1 MGFFGK
7 IGNFFKGVARGV
19 GNFVRGMPVIGN
31 VAKGVGRVLGK
42 IPIIKSVVKPFQE
55 DKTQE
60 HIAVVPNETT
70 RVNLSQYSQQQT
82 PPPRSF
88 SEFGPPRLEYI

>member
-1 MGFFGK
+1 MGLFGK

-19 GNFVRGMPVIGN
+19 GNFVRGIPIIGN

-42 IPIIKSVVKPFQE
+42 IPIIKNVVKPFQE

-60 HIAVVPNETT
+60 QIAVVPNETT
-70 RVNLSQYSQQQT
+70 RVNLTQYSQQQT
-82 PPPRSF
+82 PPPRAF
-88 SEFGPPRLEYI
+88 SESGPPQLGYI